1 MSDAL
6 DAIAVSGL
14 LLARLRAI
22 GIDPDRV
29 LARALVPAS
38 RFEPGGKLA
47 TREFFATWHA
57 IDEEPDSSGPPPSSR
72 SPVEALVRTCD
83 RSASSSRARVT
94 LPTRFM
100 DSATEIIISVSS
112 V

>member
-72 SPVEALVRTCD
+72 SPVEAARIFRAFGGRAPDENEIHIVM
-83 RSASSSRARVT
+83 SRFVEAV
-94 LPTRFM
+94 F
-100 DSATEIIISVSS
+100 
-112 V
+112 